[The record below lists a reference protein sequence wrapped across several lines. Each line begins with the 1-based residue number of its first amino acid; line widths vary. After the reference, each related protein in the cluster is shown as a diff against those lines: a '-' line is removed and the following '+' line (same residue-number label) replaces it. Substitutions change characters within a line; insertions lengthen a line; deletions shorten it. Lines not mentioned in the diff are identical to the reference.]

1 VSPSAATGSLKRE
14 AVRFLRLNR
23 QVAAIGFA
31 DALAYRGTFMLE
43 IIFTFIPLVTSLLL
57 WSAIYRA
64 GGAGLA
70 IAGFDLNQM
79 LSYYIVMNILRLAA
93 FVEDVQWTVTQQIKD
108 GQLNAY
114 LMRPVN
120 YILFQWDLRM
130 ASVVFGT
137 FLTLLPAAVLA
148 VAARHILVVPA
159 AGWQWAAF
167 GLSAFLGIQIGFLLS
182 MAVGL
187 SAFWVLESSAF
198 QQAVFPIQMMLS
210 GSMFPL
216 ELIPRKLFIVLKALP
231 WTYQSYFPMQVYLGR
246 LDFRATLAGLG
257 VQVLWILA
265 LGGLCWLMWRNGV
278 RKYGAVGG

>member
-1 VSPSAATGSLKRE
+1 VVT
-14 AVRFLRLNR
+14 
-23 QVAAIGFA
+23 IGFA

-43 IIFTFIPLVTSLLL
+43 IVFTFIPLVTSLLL

-64 GGAGLA
+64 GGSGIA

-93 FVEDVQWTVTQQIKD
+93 FVEDVQWTVTGQIKD

-130 ASVVFGT
+130 ASVAFGS

-159 AGWQWAAF
+159 TGWQWAAF

-187 SAFWVLESSAF
+187 SAFWVLETSAF

-210 GSMFPL
+210 GAMFPL
-216 ELIPRKLFIVLKALP
+216 ELVPQKVFAVVQLLP

-246 LDFRATLAGLG
+246 LDYLETLRGLG
-257 VQVLWILA
+257 IQVAWILV
-265 LGGLCWLMWRNGV
+265 LGGLCGLMWRRGV
-278 RKYGAVGG
+278 RNYGAVGG

>member
-1 VSPSAATGSLKRE
+1 VSPAVILRTGASRL
-14 AVRFLRLNR
+14 FRLNR
-23 QVAAIGFA
+23 QVFAIGFA

-43 IIFTFIPLVTSLLL
+43 IVFTFIPLVTSLLL
-57 WSAIYRA
+57 WSAIYRS
-64 GGAGLA
+64 GGSGLA

-93 FVEDVQWTVTQQIKD
+93 FVEDVQWSVTQQIKD

-159 AGWQWAAF
+159 TGWQWAAF
-167 GLSAFLGIQIGFLLS
+167 GLSAFMGIQIGFLLS

-187 SAFWVLESSAF
+187 SAFWVLETSAF
-198 QQAVFPIQMMLS
+198 QQAVFPIQMVLS

-216 ELIPRKLFIVLKALP
+216 ELIPRKAFAVLQVLP

-246 LDFRATLAGLG
+246 LDYLATLRGLG
-257 VQVLWILA
+257 IQALWILV
-265 LGGLCWLMWRNGV
+265 LGGLCGLMWKRGV